1 MFEDL
6 MIKMKY
12 KTINGKWDWDEIK
25 YDMVVYSIMAVT
37 IFIAIKYGD

>member
-1 MFEDL
+1 

-12 KTINGKWDWDEIK
+12 KTINGKWDKDEIK
-25 YDMVVYSIMAVT
+25 YDMVVYSIMAVV